1 MKNIAFTFA
10 ACLAALF
17 ACTPTNKDSVKD
29 PITVTSPTPAEQ
41 ITKVALS
48 ESQLEYV
55 KAGNAMAVRLLRQMY
70 DGQNMII
77 SPLSLQYA
85 LAMTANGASG
95 ETLQEMIDFLGYG
108 DDGIDALNAYCKLLL
123 EQLPA
128 VDLKVNLK
136 VTDALLVND
145 KFPLQPAF
153 QKTVEDN
160 YYAVVENMD
169 FSDPELIA
177 ARINEW
183 SRRNTNGV
191 IDKVLDASD
200 IAPELVACLMNA
212 LYFKAKWAGSDYEPM
227 FLEESTKSEDF
238 TLADG
243 SKKNVK
249 MMKGYQSV
257 PYAKK
262 DGYRV
267 MALPYAN
274 YKYFMYFLL
283 PDENNLDGL
292 MDKIKD
298 ASWNDLVKELSTDY
312 DVSIWLPKFTIEN
325 RYELKDALSALGLK
339 KAFEED
345 KAEFFR
351 MFDTAP
357 GDYQYWIGKI
367 IQKAK
372 IAVAEWGTEAAA
384 VTVVQ
389 MYGETATAPKE
400 EVDFHLDHPFVF
412 AIGEST
418 SGAIL
423 FEGVYTGE

>member
-29 PITVTSPTPAEQ
+29 PITVTSPTPTEH

-48 ESQLEYV
+48 ESQLGYV

-136 VTDALLVND
+136 VTDALIVND

-153 QKTVEDN
+153 QKTVEEN

-177 ARINEW
+177 ARVNEW

-191 IDKVLDASD
+191 IDKVLEASD

-243 SKKNVK
+243 SKKKVK

-298 ASWNDLVKELSTDY
+298 ASWNDLVKDLSTDY

-339 KAFEED
+339 KSFEED